1 MIRGCNDLSLS
12 LSLSL
17 SLLANM
23 NNNFLYFPPVPQ
35 SRPLSAHW
43 PFPLLQITE
52 RKKSH
57 SQQLLESFSL
67 NGARNSRL
75 LGTSEREREKWVD
88 LHFTVCSVSFFL
100 GFLLGEMQQQS
111 YKNRWFGSLDSF
123 YRVGKKKGEKRDNS
137 DTRKRCR
144 KNFFVW
150 IMAQFTI
157 RDYDKKRIRG
167 VSWIFLRKGKNRYR
181 KSFLLLKALSN

>member
-1 MIRGCNDLSLS
+1 
-12 LSLSL
+12 
-17 SLLANM
+17 M

-75 LGTSEREREKWVD
+75 LGTSEREKNELISISQFVVSLSSSGFFWVKCSSRAIRTDDLAVWTRFTAWARRKGRKEIIRILGNAAEKTFLSELWRMG
-88 LHFTVCSVSFFL
+88 HFSCRTPV
-100 GFLLGEMQQQS
+100 
-111 YKNRWFGSLDSF
+111 RW
-123 YRVGKKKGEKRDNS
+123 
-137 DTRKRCR
+137 CR
-144 KNFFVW
+144 LV
-150 IMAQFTI
+150 A
-157 RDYDKKRIRG
+157 
-167 VSWIFLRKGKNRYR
+167 LRKIHRPAHGP
-181 KSFLLLKALSN
+181 